1 MNDQLI
7 NIIHQANPW
16 INQRDSPLL
25 KGGYIPRIQADKL
38 LLPEWDKLWLVLVG
52 PRQAGKTT
60 LAKFLAQTLIQK
72 KRFETLIYL
81 NCDLLDMRQWLTT
94 PLFLKELMDEF
105 GLKSP
110 IILID
115 EVQRLENPGLLLKAC
130 IDL

>member
-60 LAKFLAQTLIQK
+60 LGLAFSLFAPVRLPLI
-72 KRFETLIYL
+72 
-81 NCDLLDMRQWLTT
+81 
-94 PLFLKELMDEF
+94 
-105 GLKSP
+105 S
-110 IILID
+110 
-115 EVQRLENPGLLLKAC
+115 
-130 IDL
+130 